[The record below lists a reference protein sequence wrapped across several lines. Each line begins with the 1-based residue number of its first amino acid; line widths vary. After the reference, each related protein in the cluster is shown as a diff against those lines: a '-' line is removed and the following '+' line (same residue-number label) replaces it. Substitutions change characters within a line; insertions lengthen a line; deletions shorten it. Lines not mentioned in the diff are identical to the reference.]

1 MILRGN
7 RGGGEAFSPQTQGL
21 INTEQGTILSTHTSS
36 TTAMP
41 GRAPVHGCLSV
52 QNQGS
57 TSITT
62 DLRL

>member
-7 RGGGEAFSPQTQGL
+7 RGGGEAFFPQTQGL

-36 TTAMP
+36 TTATP
-41 GRAPVHGCLSV
+41 GRALAHSCLGV

-57 TSITT
+57 TSIAT